1 MYKLQYKVEKKAY
14 VIEKDELVMRKILK
28 MIKNVAHT
36 KNNPPLKKYSTK
48 TILRIL
54 INKTDMASRLHDK

>member
-1 MYKLQYKVEKKAY
+1 M
-14 VIEKDELVMRKILK
+14 IEKDDLVMRKISK

-36 KNNPPLKKYSTK
+36 KKTTLPLKKYSTK

-54 INKTDMASRLHDK
+54 INKTNMASRLHDK